1 MQTKIQREIRIA
13 EIINK
18 VKEEQRKIDEQWE
31 QNKSLNMKRHY

>member
-18 VKEEQRKIDEQWE
+18 VKEEQKEVDEKWE
-31 QNKSLNMKRHY
+31 QNKSLNMKRNY